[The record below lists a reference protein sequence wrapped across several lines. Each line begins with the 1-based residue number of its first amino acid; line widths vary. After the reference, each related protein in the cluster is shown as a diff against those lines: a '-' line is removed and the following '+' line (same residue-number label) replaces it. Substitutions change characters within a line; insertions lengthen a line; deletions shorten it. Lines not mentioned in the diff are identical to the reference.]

1 MLNRDLQLPS
11 PAGISTLIFESFG
24 NLFGDVFKPQGSG
37 CKAAKYSAKDSTYLF
52 QFNQK
57 LM

>member
-52 QFNQK
+52 QFN
-57 LM
+57 